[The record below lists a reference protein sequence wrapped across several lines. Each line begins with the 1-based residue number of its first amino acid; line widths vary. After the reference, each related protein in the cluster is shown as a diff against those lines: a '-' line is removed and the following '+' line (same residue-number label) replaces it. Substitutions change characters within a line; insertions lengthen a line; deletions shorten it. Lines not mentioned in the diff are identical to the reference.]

1 MEALSSCPSSQ
12 SPLPLSDLTAVAIL
26 KDPKGRR
33 QNLFGLYSPSRNWHL
48 QAPSAAE
55 ARSWVELIK
64 QESRIDAEEQ
74 EMRLGSPLMHDAT
87 EFGKAGAEQAE
98 QDRIV
103 SSSPEPLDIGSS
115 RHSTTRDGVKIP
127 GIRRPSA
134 PSLDYSGDELG
145 PYSDLSDTPENSAQQ
160 PGAFGSFM
168 SRKQRQP
175 IKHQTPYAAPIP
187 QEQPRQSPAR
197 NSSQASGFHLEKQD
211 DEKVI
216 WHGYLLFLKSKGGVR
231 QWKRIWAVLR
241 PKKLAFYK
249 SDKEYAAILILSL
262 SGIID
267 TVEIDPISKSKKFCM
282 QIIAEEK
289 SYRFCAPSEDALAKW
304 LGALKSQ
311 LARRKEREN
320 QPVRN

>member
-1 MEALSSCPSSQ
+1 MAF
-12 SPLPLSDLTAVAIL
+12 L

-64 QESRIDAEEQ
+64 QEARIDADLQ
-74 EMRLGSPLMHDAT
+74 ELRLGSPLAQDFT
-87 EFGKAGAEQAE
+87 EPDN
-98 QDRIV
+98 DRIG

-115 RHSTTRDGVKIP
+115 PRQSTTRDGVKIP
-127 GIRRPSA
+127 AFRRPSA

-145 PYSDLSDTPENSAQQ
+145 PYSDLSDAPESQSLQQ
-160 PGAFGSFM
+160 AGAFGSFM
-168 SRKQRQP
+168 SRKHRQP
-175 IKHQTPYAAPIP
+175 IQHHSTPYSAPLS
-187 QEQPRQSPAR
+187 QEQPRKATAR
-197 NSSQASGFHLEKQD
+197 NASQASGLHLEKQD

-216 WHGYLLFLKSKGGVR
+216 WHGYLLLLKSKGGVR

-249 SDKEYAAILILSL
+249 SEEEYSAILILSL

-267 TVEIDPISKSKKFCM
+267 AVELDPISKSKKCCM

-289 SYRFCAPSEDALAKW
+289 SYRFCAPSEDALAEW

-311 LARRKEREN
+311 LSRRKEKEN
-320 QPVRN
+320 QPVRG